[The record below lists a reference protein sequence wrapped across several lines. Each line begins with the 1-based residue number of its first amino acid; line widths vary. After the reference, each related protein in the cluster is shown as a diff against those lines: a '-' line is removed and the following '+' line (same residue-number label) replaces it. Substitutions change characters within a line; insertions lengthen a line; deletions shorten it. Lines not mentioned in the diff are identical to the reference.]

1 MIHSKKIGQIGVLAS
16 AAFLLFVAPAM
27 AQRGGGGGGRNN
39 EPPPRTSP
47 QFLKAFHDSTVEASQ
62 STVRVLCDDKEVALG
77 TVVGPDGWILTK
89 FSLLSGK
96 TVCKLKSG
104 TKLDAKVVGVHD
116 AFDLALLKV
125 EATDLHAVTFADSKI
140 APVGSWLVSVGMG
153 EEPVAVG
160 VMSVA
165 ARTPPPA
172 PNRAGRGGVN
182 GPPPPDYLGVN
193 IGLDG
198 ATARV
203 VRVSGQS
210 AAAKA
215 GVKIDDQILSVQ
227 GSEVSD
233 QRSLIAI
240 LAKFKVGDTVAIKVK
255 RDGKEMEL
263 KAKLEV
269 PVPQDLLG
277 VNVTSDGKTAKVIE
291 VAPRSAASRA
301 GIKVDDQIVSI
312 QGSTVSDQKTL
323 LSVLEKMKPGD
334 TVKIKVLREGKEV
347 PLEAQLQQRGGQ
359 RGGRQDQNQ
368 MGSRLS
374 EKRTGFP
381 TYFQSDTVLKPEDC
395 GGPICDL
402 SGHVL
407 GINIARAGRVE
418 SYSIPSTSLTALLP
432 ELKSGK
438 LAPEIVALRK
448 SIVELKA
455 AVKKTTD
462 EKAAADKKLQEA
474 QAALKKPMADVAELE
489 KKLHSAQESLEKA
502 EKQLNEK
509 K

>member
-1 MIHSKKIGQIGVLAS
+1 MIHSKKIAQIGVLAS

-39 EPPPRTSP
+39 EPPTRANA

-77 TVVGPDGWILTK
+77 TIVGPEGWILTK

-104 TKLDAKVVGVHD
+104 MKLDAKVVGVHD

-125 EATDLHAVTFADSKI
+125 EATDLHPVTFADSKI

-172 PNRAGRGGVN
+172 PNRGPGRGGVN
-182 GPPPPDYLGVN
+182 APPPPDYLGVN

-203 VRVSGQS
+203 LRVAGQS

-215 GVKIDDQILSVQ
+215 GVKIDDQILSVE

-233 QRSLIAI
+233 QRSLLAI
-240 LAKFKVGDTVAIKVK
+240 LAKYKAGDTVAIKLK

-269 PVPQDLLG
+269 PVPEDTLG
-277 VNVTSDGKTAKVIE
+277 VNVTSDGKTAKVIG
-291 VAPRSAASRA
+291 VTPRSAASRA

-312 QGSTVSDQKTL
+312 QGSAVTDQKTL

-334 TVKIKVLREGKEV
+334 IVKIKVLREGKEV
-347 PLEAQLQQRGGQ
+347 PLEAQL
-359 RGGRQDQNQ
+359 RGGRQDQNR
-368 MGSRLS
+368 MGSELS

-402 SGHVL
+402 AGHVL

-418 SYSIPSTSLTALLP
+418 SYSIPSTSLATLLP

-455 AVKKTTD
+455 VVKKTAD
-462 EKAAADKKLQEA
+462 EKVAADKKLQEA
-474 QAALKKPMADVAELE
+474 QAALKKPTADVAELD
-489 KKLHSAQESLEKA
+489 KKLHSAQEALDKA
-502 EKQLNEK
+502 ERQLIEK

>member
-1 MIHSKKIGQIGVLAS
+1 M
-16 AAFLLFVAPAM
+16 
-27 AQRGGGGGGRNN
+27 
-39 EPPPRTSP
+39 
-47 QFLKAFHDSTVEASQ
+47 
-62 STVRVLCDDKEVALG
+62 
-77 TVVGPDGWILTK
+77 
-89 FSLLSGK
+89 
-96 TVCKLKSG
+96 
-104 TKLDAKVVGVHD
+104 
-116 AFDLALLKV
+116 
-125 EATDLHAVTFADSKI
+125 
-140 APVGSWLVSVGMG
+140 
-153 EEPVAVG
+153 AVG

-172 PNRAGRGGVN
+172 PNRGPGRGGVN
-182 GPPPPDYLGVN
+182 APPPPDYLGVN

-203 VRVSGQS
+203 MRVAGQS

-215 GVKIDDQILSVQ
+215 GIKVDDQIISVQ

-233 QRSLIAI
+233 QRSLNAI
-240 LAKFKVGDTVAIKVK
+240 LAKFKVGDSVAIKLK

-277 VNVTSDGKTAKVIE
+277 VNVTADGKTAKVIE
-291 VAPRSAASRA
+291 VAPRSAAFLA

-312 QGSTVSDQKTL
+312 QGAAVNDQKTL
-323 LSVLEKMKPGD
+323 LSVLGTMKAGD
-334 TVKIKVLREGKEV
+334 KVKIKVIREGKELP
-347 PLEAQLQQRGGQ
+347 PLEAELRQRGGQ
-359 RGGRQDQNQ
+359 RGGRGQDQNT

-381 TYFQSDTVLKPEDC
+381 TYFQSDTVIKPEDC

-402 SGHVL
+402 EGHVI

-418 SYSIPSTSLTALLP
+418 SYSIPSSSLTSLLP

-438 LAPEIVALRK
+438 LSPEIVALRK

-462 EKAAADKKLQEA
+462 EKVAADKKLQEA
-474 QAALKKPMADVAELE
+474 QAALKKPMAEVAELD
-489 KKLHSAQESLEKA
+489 KKLHSAQESLDKA
-502 EKQLNEK
+502 EKQLIEK